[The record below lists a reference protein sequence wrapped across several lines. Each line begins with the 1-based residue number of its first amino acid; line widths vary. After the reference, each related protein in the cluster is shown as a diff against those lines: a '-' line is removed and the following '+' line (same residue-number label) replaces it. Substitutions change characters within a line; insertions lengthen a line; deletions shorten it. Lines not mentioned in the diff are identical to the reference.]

1 MTGDPED
8 TDVRKK
14 TLTSVVQ
21 RMEAMAARLVDD
33 ARKASAKGK
42 TMRAAQCAYGAQVL
56 RDEIEWVKKLRRKQE

>member
-1 MTGDPED
+1 MTQDDDP
-8 TDVRKK
+8 RGRA
-14 TLTSVVQ
+14 LTSVMQ
-21 RMEAMAARLVDD
+21 RMGAMAARLVDD

>member
-1 MTGDPED
+1 M
-8 TDVRKK
+8 
-14 TLTSVVQ
+14 Q
-21 RMEAMAARLVDD
+21 RMEAMVARLVDD

>member
-1 MTGDPED
+1 MTQDDDP
-8 TDVRKK
+8 RGRA
-14 TLTSVVQ
+14 LTSVMQ
-21 RMEAMAARLVDD
+21 RMEAMVARLVDD

>member
-1 MTGDPED
+1 MTQDDDP
-8 TDVRKK
+8 RGRA
-14 TLTSVVQ
+14 LTSVMQ